1 MPQAQTAERLG
12 DWLLD
17 QGHLT
22 ETQLQL
28 ALREQK
34 RKRKLLGETLVDLGL
49 VSQEVLSQF
58 LAQKTQTEAIDLART
73 VISPEVRQLVPES
86 LARRFT
92 AVPVAR
98 KGETLTVAIADPLN
112 VTAFDVLEQTTRL
125 RVNLV
130 AAAEGEI
137 LQAIGRVYESGQSVE
152 DIVEELLKL
161 GTKRLA
167 STTEK
172 DAPTIRLV
180 DRIIAE
186 AVIRGAS
193 DIHVQP
199 EEKILRVRLRRDGIL
214 SAGYLVPKEIQPALV
229 ARLKIIGGMDI
240 AETRRPQGGRAN
252 VSAVSREIGLRFSTL
267 PTAFGESIVVRILDR

>member
-1 MPQAQTAERLG
+1 MPQPQTAARLG

-22 ETQLQL
+22 QTQLDL

-34 RKRKLLGETLVDLGL
+34 RKQKLLGETLLELGF

-58 LAQKTQTEAIDLART
+58 LAQKTQTQSIDLART
-73 VISPEVRQLVPES
+73 RISHEVRKLLPES

-92 AVPVAR
+92 AIPVAC
-98 KGETLTVAIADPLN
+98 KDDTLTVAIADPLN
-112 VTAFDVLEQTTRL
+112 VTAFDVLEQSTGL

-130 AAAEGEI
+130 AAPEGEI
-137 LQAIGRVYESGQSVE
+137 LQAIGRLYESGQSVE

-161 GTKRLA
+161 GFQRLA

-180 DRIIAE
+180 DRI
-186 AVIRGAS
+186 
-193 DIHVQP
+193 
-199 EEKILRVRLRRDGIL
+199 
-214 SAGYLVPKEIQPALV
+214 V
-229 ARLKIIGGMDI
+229 A
-240 AETRRPQGGRAN
+240 
-252 VSAVSREIGLRFSTL
+252 
-267 PTAFGESIVVRILDR
+267 